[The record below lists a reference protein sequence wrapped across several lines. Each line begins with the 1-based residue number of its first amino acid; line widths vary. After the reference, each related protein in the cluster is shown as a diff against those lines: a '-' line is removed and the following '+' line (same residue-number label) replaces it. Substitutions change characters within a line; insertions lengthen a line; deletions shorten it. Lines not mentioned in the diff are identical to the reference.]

1 MTKSKNKVDSLLFY
15 LLWLYLLLPKAA
27 QLLFAAFYIVY
38 LFFLFFRIIKV
49 DKVAKLMWAL
59 AVIHFFAIGVN
70 IIYRNPD
77 ADRVM
82 AAINTMLLW
91 VIAPLYYI
99 YYKYYFAGDSKKIG
113 MACCLNLSILVV
125 LGCISLN
132 LFYISGMSSFSVGGK
147 TLFETT
153 YLNTTAVIR
162 FRGLLDYSNMTVFLV
177 IIMFI
182 GSMQF
187 MRKSTGFSIW
197 IILASIFCILIIHSR
212 SGYVM
217 FFLSLG
223 WYLFS
228 KIPKNKKNIAML
240 VIGIFLIGVLTIFW
254 DSIINF
260 IFDVIIYGNLS
271 SNNLRIEIIITSIR
285 RTLAESPLWGLGI
298 KEYLYDG
305 FPLGSHSTYVGFFY
319 KTGII
324 GLIIGITIFVV
335 ANYRVV
341 KHGRKG
347 IKIEL
352 YFFLFSLIILFAI
365 EDVDGTNWSIFLYFS
380 MLALLSRKISEKSKS
395 TRKTNIGQKFCAN
408 ASSRLE
414 QK

>member
-1 MTKSKNKVDSLLFY
+1 
-15 LLWLYLLLPKAA
+15 
-27 QLLFAAFYIVY
+27 
-38 LFFLFFRIIKV
+38 
-49 DKVAKLMWAL
+49 
-59 AVIHFFAIGVN
+59 
-70 IIYRNPD
+70 
-77 ADRVM
+77 
-82 AAINTMLLW
+82 
-91 VIAPLYYI
+91 
-99 YYKYYFAGDSKKIG
+99 
-113 MACCLNLSILVV
+113 
-125 LGCISLN
+125 
-132 LFYISGMSSFSVGGK
+132 
-147 TLFETT
+147 
-153 YLNTTAVIR
+153 
-162 FRGLLDYSNMTVFLV
+162 
-177 IIMFI
+177 
-182 GSMQF
+182 
-187 MRKSTGFSIW
+187 
-197 IILASIFCILIIHSR
+197 
-212 SGYVM
+212 
-217 FFLSLG
+217 
-223 WYLFS
+223 
-228 KIPKNKKNIAML
+228 ML